1 MLHLYSVAF
10 CVVIAANA
18 VGIGVA
24 IAVATIKRNL
34 ARALEAWSRVGWPTM
49 ARYSIAQLQEF
60 RHNSRC
66 EKCVHYA
73 NGSAVG

>member
-24 IAVATIKRNL
+24 IATIKRNL
-34 ARALEAWSRVGWPTM
+34 ARALEP
-49 ARYSIAQLQEF
+49 
-60 RHNSRC
+60 
-66 EKCVHYA
+66 
-73 NGSAVG
+73 